1 MTSPRIFTI
10 SLRLGAAVL
19 LSASALTACST
30 ISGMS
35 PFSSNVPYSQDIKPT
50 LPQPAQV
57 EIPAFKPV
65 PPPPPKPKPA
75 EPPPAAEAPATP
87 ATPAPAAPAAPAAET
102 PPPPPATAAPA
113 APAPATPPPAP
124 QSSAPEA
131 GPAPKAAAATAAP
144 AQTTAQDKAE
154 PAKTADAGSSGE
166 TDTDSAPQLPAEH
179 KQFKD
184 DGTYPSLAQ
193 VPARPKNLPTFAEA
207 KALESRLSADNDKAK
222 TASPES
228 ASAPS
233 VDSSAEKAAPAAG
246 TPQAL
251 QTASLTPSGAVARP
265 EDKAP
270 CLGPDSVA
278 GDLATTIHFAPG
290 SSAMTSATLEGLA
303 EVMPTVRG
311 AKGTIRVFGHGDTD
325 ANAQAFAGRFD
336 LAAARAGAVAQAL
349 AGFGIPVAKIAV
361 GVACHDPATAGAS
374 VQLYAES

>member
-1 MTSPRIFTI
+1 MTLPRIFTI
-10 SLRLGAAVL
+10 SLRIGAAAL

-65 PPPPPKPKPA
+65 PKPEPKPKPA
-75 EPPPAAEAPATP
+75 EPPPAPEAPATP
-87 ATPAPAAPAAPAAET
+87 APATPAPATPAPATPAPAGDAPSA
-102 PPPPPATAAPA
+102 PPPA
-113 APAPATPPPAP
+113 APAPAGPPPAS

-131 GPAPKAAAATAAP
+131 APASKAVAAAATP
-144 AQTTAQDKAE
+144 ATDKAE

-193 VPARPKNLPTFAEA
+193 VPARPKNLPTFADA
-207 KALESRLSADNDKAK
+207 KALESRLSADNDTAK
-222 TASPES
+222 TAAPGSPN
-228 ASAPS
+228 APS
-233 VDSSAEKAAPAAG
+233 VDSSPEKAPAAG

-251 QTASLTPSGAVARP
+251 QTAVLTPSGAVARA
-265 EDKAP
+265 EDKSP
-270 CLGPDSVA
+270 CLGSDSIA
-278 GDLATTIHFAPG
+278 GDLTATVHFAPG
-290 SSAMTSATLEGLA
+290 SSAMTSASLEGLA
-303 EVMPTVRG
+303 EAMPTVRG
-311 AKGTIRVFGHGDTD
+311 AKGTIRVFGHGDID
-325 ANAQAFAGRFD
+325 ANAQASAGRFD

-349 AGFGIPVAKIAV
+349 AGFGIPAGKIAV
-361 GVACHDPATAGAS
+361 GVACRDAATAGAS